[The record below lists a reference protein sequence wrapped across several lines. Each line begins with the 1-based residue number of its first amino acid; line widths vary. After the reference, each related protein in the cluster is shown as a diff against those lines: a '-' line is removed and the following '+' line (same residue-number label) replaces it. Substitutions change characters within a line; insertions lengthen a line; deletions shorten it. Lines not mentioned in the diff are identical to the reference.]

1 MDFAVT
7 VNGKTQWVLAVE
19 GDRVLMALDD
29 VHLKWVE
36 MKDCKFAAVA
46 SPEQARPVV
55 VLQPQKK
62 QKLVRATGSLPI
74 PIRGNHGRG

>member
-19 GDRVLMALDD
+19 GDRLLMCPDD
-29 VHLKWVE
+29 VRLKWVE
-36 MKDCKFAAVA
+36 MKDCKLAAVA

-55 VLQPQKK
+55 VLQPQKRP
-62 QKLVRATGSLPI
+62 KLDRVTSLPTR
-74 PIRGNHGRG
+74 IRGNHG